1 MAIKPYRGNFHTE
14 WYPKTASEVF
24 TDGDLVFL
32 SSGYV
37 KTFADD
43 ADNQPIGLILKSVA
57 ATDSDYASNTM
68 VPVLVGDRD
77 SEFLCDIGTGTG
89 AQSYVGTWVDA
100 DGTYDDTKID
110 VSASTYDVWKVTKHI
125 STTQAVCK
133 MASNTDPR
141 PDSIV
146 D

>member
-1 MAIKPYRGNFHTE
+1 MIRPFSGKFHVE
-14 WYPKTASEVF
+14 WYPKTASEAF
-24 TDGDLVFL
+24 TVNDLVFL

-43 ADNQPIGLILKSVA
+43 AVNQPIGTILQTVA
-57 ATDSDYASNTM
+57 ATDSDYASNTL
-68 VPVLVGDRD
+68 VPVLVGEDD
-77 SEFLCDIGTGTG
+77 AEWLCDIGTGTG
-89 AQSYVGTWVDA
+89 AQSYVGSWVDA

-110 VSASTYDVWKVTKHI
+110 VSSSTYDIWLVTKHI

-133 MASNTDPR
+133 MAKQSTLPL
-141 PDSIV
+141 PDAIV

>member
-1 MAIKPYRGNFHTE
+1 MISPYRGRFHTE

-24 TDGDLVFL
+24 TVNDVVFL

-43 ADNQPIGLILKSVA
+43 ADSQPIGLVQKVVV
-57 ATDSDYASNTM
+57 ATDSDYASATR
-68 VPVLVGDRD
+68 VPVLVGDPNA
-77 SEFLCDIGTGTG
+77 EYLCDIGTGTG

-110 VSASTYDVWKVTKHI
+110 VSASTYDVWKVVKHI

-133 MASNTDPR
+133 MASNVDPR

>member
-1 MAIKPYRGNFHTE
+1 MAIVPYKGKFHTE

-24 TDGDLVFL
+24 TNGDLVFL

-43 ADNQPIGLILKSVA
+43 ADNQPIGLIQKAVA

-68 VPVLVGDRD
+68 VPVLVGNVDA
-77 SEFLCDIGTGTG
+77 EYLCDIGTGTG
-89 AQSYVGTWVDA
+89 AQSYVGTWVDV
-100 DGTYDDTKID
+100 DGTYDDTKVD
-110 VSASTYDVWKVTKHI
+110 VSSSTYDIFLVTKHI
-125 STTQAVCK
+125 SSTQCVAK
-133 MASNTDPR
+133 MAKANDPR